1 MTQQLRE
8 SSMINKE
15 KIAPRPWGSGCFS
28 WDLVDR
34 ADMLV
39 VQEAMPPGTAEV
51 RHFHSGARQF
61 FFVLSGEL
69 AIEVEGERTA
79 LSMHDGI
86 EIAPGRAHQVLNESD
101 SEATFLAVAC
111 PTTKGDRT
119 PRPFRSGDAG

>member
-1 MTQQLRE
+1 
-8 SSMINKE
+8 MISKE

-39 VQEAMPPGTAEV
+39 VQEAMPPGAAEV
-51 RHFHSGARQF
+51 LHFHSGARQF

-79 LSMHDGI
+79 LSTHDGMKLPQI
-86 EIAPGRAHQVLNESD
+86 G
-101 SEATFLAVAC
+101 
-111 PTTKGDRT
+111 PTK
-119 PRPFRSGDAG
+119 F